1 VDDPGRNSRHNYIG
15 WHILKNDSIRCY
27 HSSVTDG
34 DGSED
39 AGASPNCH
47 IVSQSRLAS
56 VGIPVT
62 QGDVLVQR

>member
-1 VDDPGRNSRHNYIG
+1 MDDPGRYSRHNYIG
-15 WHILKNDSIRCY
+15 RHVLENDSIRCY
-27 HSSVTDG
+27 DSSVTDG

-47 IVSQSRLAS
+47 IVSQPRLAS
-56 VGIPVT
+56 VSMTVT